1 MLFSAYMS
9 PPRTFTLL
17 AFMVLFSACG
27 SKGAVSLSARVEGPE
42 INSRSSALERTLEGR
57 FNLVLEL
64 GDAAPRATTVT
75 LGAFGIES
83 DAGPVIE
90 RLDVTPAQD
99 FPLTLGEG
107 DSANV
112 ACTLN
117 DNGIEADVDPCAGE
131 VWIVGN
137 VTDTLNDG
145 RPTRANS
152 DRFRITC
159 E

>member
-1 MLFSAYMS
+1 MLALRPLS
-9 PPRTFTLL
+9 LL
-17 AFMVLFSACG
+17 ATLVLFSACG
-27 SKGAVSLSARVEGPE
+27 SKGAVSLSARVERPE
-42 INSRSSALERTLEGR
+42 LRSRSSELARTLEGS

-64 GDAAPRATTVT
+64 GDAAPRGTTVS
-75 LGAFGIES
+75 LGAFGIEG
-83 DAGPVIE
+83 DAGSIIE
-90 RLDVTPAQD
+90 RLDITPAQD

-107 DSANV
+107 DSTSI

-117 DNGIEADVDPCAGE
+117 DNTLEADIDPCASE

-152 DRFRITC
+152 DRFLIAC

>member
-1 MLFSAYMS
+1 MS
-9 PPRTFTLL
+9 PLRLLSLL
-17 AFMVLFSACG
+17 AILVLFSACG
-27 SKGAVSLSARVEGPE
+27 SKGAVSLSARVEAPE
-42 INSRSSALERTLEGR
+42 LSSGSSPLARSLEGR

-64 GDAAPRATTVT
+64 GNAAPRATTVS

-83 DAGPVIE
+83 DAGPIIG
-90 RLDVTPAQD
+90 RIDFATAQD

-107 DSANV
+107 DSTSV

-117 DNGIEADVDPCAGE
+117 DNDLEADVDPCAGE

-152 DRFRITC
+152 DRFLISC

>member
-1 MLFSAYMS
+1 MLPFRPLS
-9 PPRTFTLL
+9 LL
-17 AFMVLFSACG
+17 AILALCSACG
-27 SKGAVSLSARVEGPE
+27 SKGAVSLSARVEAPE
-42 INSRSSALERTLEGR
+42 LSSRSSALVRTLEGS
-57 FNLVLEL
+57 FDLVLEL
-64 GDAAPRATTVT
+64 GEAAPRATSVS
-75 LGAFGIES
+75 LGAFGLE
-83 DAGPVIE
+83 DDTGPLIA

-107 DSANV
+107 DSTRV
-112 ACTLN
+112 TCTLN
-117 DNGIEADVDPCAGE
+117 DNSLDAALDPCAGE

-152 DRFRITC
+152 DRFRVTC